1 MTTRDHNVEEQQVD
15 PGSRHSLQDEK
26 AAAMHSEGFHE
37 AAERGHVATDKYV
50 DGSHLYPMSLTIRT

>member
-1 MTTRDHNVEEQQVD
+1 MASKDHNVEEQQVD
-15 PGSRHSLQDEK
+15 PASRQSLQDEK

-50 DGSHLYPMSLTIRT
+50 NPTHIWTPLLMFRA

>member
-1 MTTRDHNVEEQQVD
+1 MEEQQAD
-15 PGSRHSLQDEK
+15 ATFRQTLQDEK

-50 DGSHLYPMSLTIRT
+50 NRTYMGSALLMGRA

>member
-1 MTTRDHNVEEQQVD
+1 MASKDHNVEEQQAD
-15 PGSRHSLQDEK
+15 ATFRQTLQDEK

-50 DGSHLYPMSLTIRT
+50 NRTYMGSALLMGRA